1 MAIIDSTLEFCDAQS
16 IAGVASY
23 SCGSTNSINL
33 GTGYNCWD
41 DTKYNDLGEP
51 KDLVLNVQVATDFA
65 PVSLSATAAITIY
78 LKTATSAAV
87 AKTVSGTTVRSWAF
101 AGSALTGSLVAGQQL
116 LREKI
121 PSTYNVNGVET
132 PLSQYIGLWF
142 ANCATAITAGAI
154 DAWIGMDSETP
165 APKS

>member
-1 MAIIDSTLEFCDAQS
+1 MAIIDSTLELCDAQS

-23 SCGSTNSINL
+23 SLASTNVINL

-51 KDLVLNVQVATDFA
+51 RDLVLNVQVATDFA
-65 PVSLSATAAITIY
+65 PVSLSPTAAFTIY

-87 AKTVSGTTVRSWAF
+87 ARTAAGTTVRSWAF
-101 AGSALTGSLVAGQQL
+101 PGSALTGSLVAGQQL

-121 PSTYNVNGVET
+121 PSTYNVDGIET
-132 PLSQYIGLWF
+132 PLSQYLALWF
-142 ANCATAITAGAI
+142 LNCATIITAGAL
-154 DAWIGMDSETP
+154 DAWVGMDSETP